1 MEQLQICISK
11 EVEKAFTDCGYQ
23 AEYGKVA
30 WSNRPDLC
38 QFQCNGAL
46 VAGKVYKQA
55 PLQIAEEIASKLKK
69 SSLYK
74 SIVCVMPGFINITLT
89 DDFIARYLNDMA
101 MAPKWGCSEIGK
113 GKKMILDYGGPNVAK
128 PLHVGHLRTA
138 IIGESLKRVG
148 RFLGYKVLGD
158 AHLGD
163 WGLPIGLII
172 TELKKRSPNL
182 PYFDSSHIGAYP
194 KEPPFLID
202 ELEEMYPTANRYA
215 KEVPSFM
222 EEAKEATYLF
232 QNGHRGYVALW
243 KHILDVSITDL
254 KRNYKQLNVSFDLWN
269 KESDVQG
276 YIPTMVQQ
284 LIDQGDA
291 YESEG
296 ALVVD
301 VKEESDQKEMPP
313 CILVKSDG
321 GTLYSTTD
329 LATIAMRRIDYNPD
343 EIIYI
348 VDKRQAM
355 HFEQVFRCAR
365 KTHLIDD
372 KTKLIFLGFGTVN
385 GKDGKPYKT
394 RDGGVMRLE
403 NLIKEVTHKVYEKV
417 STNKSIKYEEGMA
430 IASKIGIAALKYG
443 DLSNQISKDHIF
455 DLDRFTDFEG
465 NTGPYILYT
474 VVRIGSIL
482 SKYREEGQ
490 DNLGS
495 KIEVSV
501 PSSKSERDLMLKLTR
516 FNEIIE
522 ASFINYAPHRICQY
536 IYEVSNS
543 FNHFY
548 HEHNILK
555 EQDKN
560 KQVAWINLITLTQA
574 ILTVSLELLGI
585 EVPEKM

>member
-1 MEQLQICISK
+1 MEQLQVCISK
-11 EVEKAFTDCGYQ
+11 EVEKAFMDCGYQ

-46 VAGKVYKQA
+46 AAGKVYQKA
-55 PLQIAEEIASKLKK
+55 PLQIAEEIATKLKE

-74 SIVCVMPGFINITLT
+74 SIDCVMPGFINITLA
-89 DDFIARYLNDMA
+89 DDLLSDYLNTMIKD
-101 MAPKWGCSEIGK
+101 PKWGCSAIGE

-128 PLHVGHLRTA
+128 PLHVGHIRTA

-148 RFLGYKVLGD
+148 RFLGYEVLGD

-182 PYFDSSHIGAYP
+182 PYFDSSYTGDYP
-194 KEPPFLID
+194 KEPPFVIS
-202 ELEEMYPTANRYA
+202 ELEEIYPAASKYA

-243 KHILDVSITDL
+243 KHILDVSIIDL
-254 KRNYKQLNVSFDLWN
+254 KRNYERLNVSFDLWN
-269 KESDVQG
+269 KESDVQD

-284 LIDQGDA
+284 LIDQGVA

-301 VKEESDQKEMPP
+301 VKEETDQKEMPP

-321 GTLYSTTD
+321 STLYSTTD
-329 LATIAMRRIDYNPD
+329 LATIATRRTDYNPD

-365 KTHLIDD
+365 KTHLVDD

-403 NLIKEVTHKVYEKV
+403 NLINEVTDRIYEKV
-417 STNKSIKYEEGMA
+417 STNKNIKDQEGMA
-430 IASKIGIAALKYG
+430 IASKIGVAALKYG
-443 DLSNQISKDHIF
+443 DLSNQIAKDYIF
-455 DLDRFTDFEG
+455 DLDKFIDFEG

-474 VVRIGSIL
+474 VVRIRSIL
-482 SKYREEGQ
+482 NKYMEEGK
-490 DNLGS
+490 DNPES
-495 KIEVSV
+495 KIKIGI

-516 FNEIIE
+516 FNEMIE
-522 ASFINYAPHRICQY
+522 ASFTNYAPHKICQY
-536 IYEVSNS
+536 IYEASNS

-555 EQDKN
+555 EQDKIKKVN
-560 KQVAWINLITLTQA
+560 WINLITLTQSILA
-574 ILTVSLELLGI
+574 ISLDLLGI

>member
-1 MEQLQICISK
+1 
-11 EVEKAFTDCGYQ
+11 
-23 AEYGKVA
+23 
-30 WSNRPDLC
+30 
-38 QFQCNGAL
+38 
-46 VAGKVYKQA
+46 
-55 PLQIAEEIASKLKK
+55 
-69 SSLYK
+69 
-74 SIVCVMPGFINITLT
+74 
-89 DDFIARYLNDMA
+89 
-101 MAPKWGCSEIGK
+101 
-113 GKKMILDYGGPNVAK
+113 
-128 PLHVGHLRTA
+128 
-138 IIGESLKRVG
+138 
-148 RFLGYKVLGD
+148 
-158 AHLGD
+158 
-163 WGLPIGLII
+163 
-172 TELKKRSPNL
+172 
-182 PYFDSSHIGAYP
+182 
-194 KEPPFLID
+194 
-202 ELEEMYPTANRYA
+202 MYPTASRYA

-443 DLSNQISKDHIF
+443 DLSNQISKDYIF

-482 SKYREEGQ
+482 SKYREGGQ
-490 DNLGS
+490 DNLES